1 MTDWLSGV
9 ELFWLL
15 GWLVIPMLYGIF
27 IVLPKQY
34 MKGELFSERESIE
47 EITEETI
54 EPETLE
60 SDPFTDAYKNKAN
73 KQMAK
78 DMYTKEDNESEITKA
93 PRKNDPIYIAIIFV
107 LSVLLVIEYSDQTN
121 GVFITTEEAEKV
133 ITECWDERLTYCGE
147 EGLGDKC
154 AYGTMNY
161 CQAKYPDHHDI
172 FISKYV
178 E

>member
-1 MTDWLSGV
+1 MTDWLTWY
-9 ELFWLL
+9 ELLWLL

-27 IVLPKQY
+27 IVLPRQWWR
-34 MKGELFSERESIE
+34 GELGNDNVEDLAAKVEDAN
-47 EITEETI
+47 TTKD
-54 EPETLE
+54 
-60 SDPFTDAYKNKAN
+60 DPFTDAYKNKAN

-93 PRKNDPIYIAIIFV
+93 PRKNDPIYIAIILC
-107 LSVLLVIEYSDQTN
+107 LSVLLVIEYSDQEN
-121 GVFITTEEAEKV
+121 GVVITSEEAENV

-161 CQAKYPDHHDI
+161 CQVKYPDHHDI